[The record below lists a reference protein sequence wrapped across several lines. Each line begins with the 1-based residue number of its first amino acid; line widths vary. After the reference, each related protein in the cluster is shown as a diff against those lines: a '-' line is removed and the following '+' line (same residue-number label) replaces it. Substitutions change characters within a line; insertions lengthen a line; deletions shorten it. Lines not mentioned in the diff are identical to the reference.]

1 MSTNRNVE
9 RGRAT
14 REQVL
19 EIATRLFAERGYEE
33 TSIELVLQESGVSRG
48 SLYHHFKG
56 KEALFEAVVEAVE
69 LENGRLLRAAI
80 AGAPDIVAVL
90 RAGCRMWIR
99 LSGDPVVQRILL
111 VDAPSVL
118 GWKRWREMEERHA
131 LGMLRTSMRAAA
143 DAGLLEP
150 ELVDVMAHVWLAT
163 LNEIAL
169 YIARAEDGEA
179 AMRDGEAAVD
189 KLLERLIA
197 RPLP

>member
-1 MSTNRNVE
+1 M
-9 RGRAT
+9 
-14 REQVL
+14 
-19 EIATRLFAERGYEE
+19 
-33 TSIELVLQESGVSRG
+33 
-48 SLYHHFKG
+48 
-56 KEALFEAVVEAVE
+56 
-69 LENGRLLRAAI
+69 
-80 AGAPDIVAVL
+80 AVL
-90 RAGCRMWIR
+90 RAGCRTWIQ

-111 VDAPSVL
+111 IDAPSVL

-131 LGMLRTSMRAAA
+131 LGMLRASMRAAA

-169 YIARAEDGEA
+169 YVARAEDGAA